1 MGVKLLCGGR
11 QNGFIDLMVTQ
22 NGKYHGGHFPRH
34 MADDRHVFE
43 PFCGF
48 LLVICAEHGIALYS
62 DLRRHPD
69 APAQIR
75 RAPFGHMRVRS
86 LELAGLVDR
95 RIDANI
101 GCELVRGRKTGDISD
116 FAENDGSND
125 RSNAG
130 NRRDR
135 RIKAL
140 KQSRYFFFQ
149 SVCLP
154 RERLDLVEHQENQRG
169 IRAVTVFNAEAVSR
183 KLFEFARLPLA
194 KVTVAA
200 VPEQL
205 RQLIQMCVGKPLRCR
220 ILFQECHGRLT
231 ENRIELRLILRK
243 DTVDQRD
250 QLPLEVAGHVDQIE
264 AVPAQF
270 LQCQQT
276 ILCNIAFGIA
286 PEADQLGDDEGIFC
300 ICFDLADEHIPHG
313 AGLDRVEQNDVVAV
327 LAQPRKERQP
337 VMRGGLHCKYDLAF
351 EVRVFPDF
359 LQHEIVPGAVVA
371 DGERALNGLTV
382 RCDHADLVAALGD
395 IDTDNEHNIHLN
407 IDLQTVLMVL

>member
-11 QNGFIDLMVTQ
+11 QNRFIDLMVTQ
-22 NGKYHGGHFPRH
+22 NGKDHGSHFPRH
-34 MADDRHVFE
+34 MTDDRHVFE

-75 RAPFGHMRVRS
+75 RATFGHMRVRS
-86 LELAGLVDR
+86 LELAGLIDR

-101 GCELVRGRKTGDISD
+101 GCELVRRRKTGDISD

-140 KQSRYFFFQ
+140 KQPGYFFFQ
-149 SVCLP
+149 SVSLSG
-154 RERLDLVEHQENQRG
+154 ERLDLVEHQENQRG
-169 IRAVTVFNAEAVSR
+169 IRTVAVFNAEAVSC
-183 KLFEFARLPLA
+183 KLPEFTRLPLA
-194 KVTVAA
+194 EVTIAA

-205 RQLIQMCVGKPLRCR
+205 RQLIQMCVGKLLRRR
-220 ILFQECHGRLT
+220 ILFQERHGGLA
-231 ENRIELRLILRK
+231 ENCIKLRLVFRK

-250 QLPLEVAGHVDQIE
+250 QLSLEVTGHVDQIE
-264 AVPAQF
+264 AVPAQL
-270 LQCQQT
+270 LQRQQT

-286 PEADQLGDDEGIFC
+286 PEADQFGDDEGIFC

-313 AGLDRVEQNDVVAV
+313 ASLDRVEQNDVIAV

-337 VMRGGLHCKYDLAF
+337 VMRSGLHRKYDLTF
-351 EVRVFPDF
+351 DVRVFSDF

-395 IDTDNEHNIHLN
+395 IDTDNEHSIHLN
-407 IDLQTVLMVL
+407 VDLQTVLMVL

>member
-1 MGVKLLCGGR
+1 
-11 QNGFIDLMVTQ
+11 MVTQ

-34 MADDRHVFE
+34 MTDDRHVFE

-48 LLVICAEHGIALYS
+48 FLVIRAEHGISLYS
-62 DLRRHPD
+62 DLGRHPD

-101 GCELVRGRKTGDISD
+101 GCELVRRRKTGDISD

-140 KQSRYFFFQ
+140 KQSGYFFFQ
-149 SVCLP
+149 SVSLSG
-154 RERLDLVEHQENQRG
+154 ERLDLVEHQENQRG

-194 KVTVAA
+194 EVTIAA

-205 RQLIQMCVGKPLRCR
+205 RQLKQVNLERFCR
-220 ILFQECHGRLT
+220 SGR
-231 ENRIELRLILRK
+231 
-243 DTVDQRD
+243 
-250 QLPLEVAGHVDQIE
+250 GS
-264 AVPAQF
+264 
-270 LQCQQT
+270 
-276 ILCNIAFGIA
+276 
-286 PEADQLGDDEGIFC
+286 
-300 ICFDLADEHIPHG
+300 
-313 AGLDRVEQNDVVAV
+313 
-327 LAQPRKERQP
+327 
-337 VMRGGLHCKYDLAF
+337 
-351 EVRVFPDF
+351 
-359 LQHEIVPGAVVA
+359 
-371 DGERALNGLTV
+371 
-382 RCDHADLVAALGD
+382 
-395 IDTDNEHNIHLN
+395 
-407 IDLQTVLMVL
+407 